1 MAHKIQKERTFSDI
15 LLLTPRSI
23 NMLSHSVTPIAYRSL
38 KTLAQA
44 ILPCETE
51 ATELG
56 LQQLDWKES
65 TAGLYHHVGVIYDGV
80 DIVCCL
86 DQRKASMSEGDDTR
100 VHAYAFKHNDI
111 RMDTLVRLIKVMSKR
126 SSQQSVKYA
135 EFA

>member
-23 NMLSHSVTPIAYRSL
+23 NMLSHSVTPMAYRSL

-44 ILPCETE
+44 ILPCKTE

-56 LQQLDWKES
+56 LNWHSWREN
-65 TAGLYHHVGVIYDGV
+65 TAGLYHHVRVIYDGV

-86 DQRKASMSEGDDTR
+86 DQRKASMSEGNDTR
-100 VHAYAFKHNDI
+100 VHADAFDDKSN
-111 RMDTLVRLIKVMSKR
+111 
-126 SSQQSVKYA
+126 QY
-135 EFA
+135 